1 MTMLSWSVL
10 EYSAKYEAIEEL
22 DHVKDVI
29 KWGTDYL
36 LKTFNSSADSIA
48 MIASQVGGDD
58 PSSTETNP
66 HYLNCWIRPEDIS
79 NNDPRP
85 IYTCYNCP
93 ALAAEMAAALASASI
108 VFKDSHD
115 YSKQLVHGAKILF
128 KFATKEQAGNS
139 SYLQLVTTPA
149 LAKRSKAF
157 KGGPARGVLS
167 WDNKHAGAQLLL
179 TRIRL
184 FLSYGY
190 PYEAML

>member
-1 MTMLSWSVL
+1 MRDGENTFINSLVGGYYDGGDATNFSLPAAFAMTMLSWSVL

-128 KFATKEQAGNS
+128 KFATKEQGENYAGGTDQPSFYYNS
-139 SYLQLVTTPA
+139 TG
-149 LAKRSKAF
+149 F
-157 KGGPARGVLS
+157 
-167 WDNKHAGAQLLL
+167 WDKF
-179 TRIRL
+179 I
-184 FLSYGY
+184 
-190 PYEAML
+190 